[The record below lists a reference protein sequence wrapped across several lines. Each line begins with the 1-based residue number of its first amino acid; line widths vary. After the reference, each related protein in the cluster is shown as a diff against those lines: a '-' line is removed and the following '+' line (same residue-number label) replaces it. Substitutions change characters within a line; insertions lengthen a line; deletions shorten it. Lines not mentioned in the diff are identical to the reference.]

1 MIQYETEQKKSKDY
15 YSKKYEELKVEY
27 KDIKEKLE
35 KTKQL
40 KNIKKDLEQQ
50 LYENKD
56 IMAGILNYAVLNK
69 KNDLAE

>member
-1 MIQYETEQKKSKDY
+1 M
-15 YSKKYEELKVEY
+15 
-27 KDIKEKLE
+27 KDIK
-35 KTKQL
+35 
-40 KNIKKDLEQQ
+40 KNLEQQ